1 MDFLEAQNYLEKVR
15 SQKGIV
21 LGLDTMRHLMAKL
34 NNPQDKVK
42 FIQVAGTNG
51 KGSTAAYL
59 TSILSEAGIKVGRY
73 TSPAV
78 FSSTEQYFA
87 CGSCISESEY
97 AKGMTAVAEAAAR
110 LDGEIPTAFEQET
123 ALAFWYFAQKGCEL
137 AILEAGLGGD
147 MDATNIVTTTVCSII
162 TSISM
167 DHCRILGN
175 KLSEIA
181 AHKAGIIKPGAPV
194 ICIEQKEDAME
205 PIRKAA
211 KAADT
216 PLYEVHRDEVRQIF
230 SDKRESIVFF
240 REFENLHLKM
250 LGSCQPENAA
260 LAVQAASVLSR
271 SYPIEKKHIYDG
283 IEKTRWGGRFEL
295 HSGSPD
301 IILDG
306 AHNPDGIRRLRES
319 VNQMFGAVP
328 ICYVCG
334 VLADKDYEKEIEIL
348 FGRASEVLT
357 VTPPSPR
364 AMKSTD
370 LKAAIKN
377 RKSNGSSY
385 FTGKSSGCVR
395 NPYNS
400 CKGKRVDETQRQ
412 TVNKQNRDEELWI
425 KKRLNRLYACFWKE
439 SVKIQTERDC

>member
-97 AKGMTAVAEAAAR
+97 AKGMTAVAEAAAS
-110 LDGEIPTAFEQET
+110 LDGETPTAFEQET
-123 ALAFWYFAQKGCEL
+123 ALAFWYFAKKGCEL

-175 KLSEIA
+175 KISEIA

-205 PIRKAA
+205 PIRAAA

-250 LGSCQPENAA
+250 LGSCQSENAA

-348 FGRASEVLT
+348 FGRASNVFT

-370 LKAAIKN
+370 LKVAIKERFPQLKVTSFDSEDGIEKAMEAAVSQN
-377 RKSNGSSY
+377 
-385 FTGKSSGCVR
+385 
-395 NPYNS
+395 NPVVV
-400 CKGKRVDETQRQ
+400 CGTLTILARVKEWMKC
-412 TVNKQNRDEELWI
+412 N
-425 KKRLNRLYACFWKE
+425 NRL
-439 SVKIQTERDC
+439 

>member
-97 AKGMTAVAEAAAR
+97 AKGVTAVAEAAAS
-110 LDGEIPTAFEQET
+110 LDGETPTAFEQET

-175 KLSEIA
+175 KISEIA

-205 PIRKAA
+205 PIRAAA

-260 LAVQAASVLSR
+260 LAIQAASVLSR

-348 FGRASEVLT
+348 FGRASNVFT

-370 LKAAIKN
+370 LKAAIKKRFSQLKVTSFDSEDGIEKAMEAAVSQN
-377 RKSNGSSY
+377 NPVVVCGTLTILARVKEWM
-385 FTGKSSGCVR
+385 KR
-395 NPYNS
+395 ND
-400 CKGKRVDETQRQ
+400 RM
-412 TVNKQNRDEELWI
+412 
-425 KKRLNRLYACFWKE
+425 
-439 SVKIQTERDC
+439 

>member
-97 AKGMTAVAEAAAR
+97 AKGMTAVAEAAAS
-110 LDGEIPTAFEQET
+110 LDGETPTAFEQET
-123 ALAFWYFAQKGCEL
+123 ALAFWYFAKKGCEL

-175 KLSEIA
+175 KISEIA
-181 AHKAGIIKPGAPV
+181 AHKAGIIKPGAPA

-205 PIRKAA
+205 PIRAAA

-306 AHNPDGIRRLRES
+306 AHNPDGIRRLSES
-319 VNQMFGAVP
+319 VNQMFGVVP

-348 FGRASEVLT
+348 FGRASNVFT

-370 LKAAIKN
+370 LKAAIKERFPQLKVTSFDSEDGIEKAMEAAVSQN
-377 RKSNGSSY
+377 
-385 FTGKSSGCVR
+385 
-395 NPYNS
+395 NPVVV
-400 CKGKRVDETQRQ
+400 CGTLTILARVKEWM
-412 TVNKQNRDEELWI
+412 NCN
-425 KKRLNRLYACFWKE
+425 NRL
-439 SVKIQTERDC
+439 

>member
-97 AKGMTAVAEAAAR
+97 AKGMTAVAEAAAS
-110 LDGEIPTAFEQET
+110 LDGETPTAFEQET

-175 KLSEIA
+175 KISEIA

-205 PIRKAA
+205 PIRAAA

-283 IEKTRWGGRFEL
+283 IEKTRWSGRFEL

-348 FGRASEVLT
+348 FGRASNVFT

-370 LKAAIKN
+370 LKAAIKDRFPQLKVIAFEGN
-377 RKSNGSSY
+377 DDIEKAMEAAISQN
-385 FTGKSSGCVR
+385 
-395 NPYNS
+395 NPVVV
-400 CKGKRVDETQRQ
+400 CGTLTILARVKEWM
-412 TVNKQNRDEELWI
+412 K
-425 KKRLNRLYACFWKE
+425 LNDRM
-439 SVKIQTERDC
+439 

>member
-97 AKGMTAVAEAAAR
+97 AKGVTAVAEAAAS
-110 LDGEIPTAFEQET
+110 LDGETPTAFEQET

-175 KLSEIA
+175 KISEIA
-181 AHKAGIIKPGAPV
+181 AHKAGIIKPGAPI

-205 PIRKAA
+205 PIRAAA

-348 FGRASEVLT
+348 FGRASNVFT

-370 LKAAIKN
+370 LKAAIKKRFSQLKVTSFDSEDGIEKAMEAAVSQN
-377 RKSNGSSY
+377 
-385 FTGKSSGCVR
+385 
-395 NPYNS
+395 NPVVV
-400 CKGKRVDETQRQ
+400 CGTLTILARVKEWM
-412 TVNKQNRDEELWI
+412 NCN
-425 KKRLNRLYACFWKE
+425 NRL
-439 SVKIQTERDC
+439 

>member
-42 FIQVAGTNG
+42 FIQIAGTNG

-97 AKGMTAVAEAAAR
+97 AQGMTAVAEAAAS
-110 LDGEIPTAFEQET
+110 LDGETPTAFEQET
-123 ALAFWYFAQKGCEL
+123 ALAFWYFAKKGCEL

-175 KLSEIA
+175 KISEIA
-181 AHKAGIIKPGAPV
+181 AHKAGIIKPGAPI

-205 PIRKAA
+205 PIRAAA

-240 REFENLHLKM
+240 QEFENLHLKM
-250 LGSCQPENAA
+250 LGTCQPENAA
-260 LAVQAASVLSR
+260 LSVQAASVLSR

-348 FGRASEVLT
+348 FGRASNVFT

-370 LKAAIKN
+370 LKVAIKERFPQLKVTSFDSEDGIEKAMEAAVSQN
-377 RKSNGSSY
+377 
-385 FTGKSSGCVR
+385 
-395 NPYNS
+395 NPVVV
-400 CKGKRVDETQRQ
+400 CGTLTILARVKEWM
-412 TVNKQNRDEELWI
+412 NCN
-425 KKRLNRLYACFWKE
+425 NRL
-439 SVKIQTERDC
+439 

>member
-42 FIQVAGTNG
+42 FIQIAGTNG

-97 AKGMTAVAEAAAR
+97 AKGMTAVAEAAAS
-110 LDGEIPTAFEQET
+110 LDGETPTAFEQET
-123 ALAFWYFAQKGCEL
+123 ALAFWYFAKKGCEL

-175 KLSEIA
+175 KISEIA
-181 AHKAGIIKPGAPV
+181 AHKAGIIKPGAPI

-205 PIRKAA
+205 PIRAAA

-260 LAVQAASVLSR
+260 LALQAASVLSR

-348 FGRASEVLT
+348 FGRASNVFT

-370 LKAAIKN
+370 LKVAIKERFPQLKVTSFDSEDGIEKAMEAAVSQN
-377 RKSNGSSY
+377 
-385 FTGKSSGCVR
+385 
-395 NPYNS
+395 NPVVV
-400 CKGKRVDETQRQ
+400 CGTLTILARVKEWM
-412 TVNKQNRDEELWI
+412 NCN
-425 KKRLNRLYACFWKE
+425 NRL
-439 SVKIQTERDC
+439 

>member
-97 AKGMTAVAEAAAR
+97 AKGMTAVAEAAES
-110 LDGEIPTAFEQET
+110 LDGETPTVFEQET

-175 KLSEIA
+175 KISEIA

-205 PIRKAA
+205 PIRAAA
-211 KAADT
+211 KVADT

-250 LGSCQPENAA
+250 LGSYQPENAA

-348 FGRASEVLT
+348 FGRASNVFT

-370 LKAAIKN
+370 LKAAIKKRFSQLKVTSFDSEDGIEKAMEAAVSQN
-377 RKSNGSSY
+377 NPVVVCGTLTILARVKEWM
-385 FTGKSSGCVR
+385 KR
-395 NPYNS
+395 ND
-400 CKGKRVDETQRQ
+400 RM
-412 TVNKQNRDEELWI
+412 
-425 KKRLNRLYACFWKE
+425 
-439 SVKIQTERDC
+439 

>member
-97 AKGMTAVAEAAAR
+97 AKGMTAVAEAAAC
-110 LDGEIPTAFEQET
+110 LDGETPTAFEQET

-147 MDATNIVTTTVCSII
+147 MDATNVVTTTVCSII

-175 KLSEIA
+175 KISEIA

-205 PIRKAA
+205 PIRAAA

-348 FGRASEVLT
+348 FGSASNVFT

-370 LKAAIKN
+370 LKAAIKKRFSQLKVTSFDSEDGIEKAMEAAVSQN
-377 RKSNGSSY
+377 
-385 FTGKSSGCVR
+385 
-395 NPYNS
+395 NPVVV
-400 CKGKRVDETQRQ
+400 CGTLTILARVKEWMKC
-412 TVNKQNRDEELWI
+412 N
-425 KKRLNRLYACFWKE
+425 NRL
-439 SVKIQTERDC
+439 

>member
-97 AKGMTAVAEAAAR
+97 AKGMTAVAEAAAS
-110 LDGEIPTAFEQET
+110 LDGETPTAFEQET
-123 ALAFWYFAQKGCEL
+123 ALAFWYFAKKGCEL

-175 KLSEIA
+175 KISEIA
-181 AHKAGIIKPGAPV
+181 AHKAGIIKPGAPI

-205 PIRKAA
+205 PIRAAA

-348 FGRASEVLT
+348 FGRASNVFT

-370 LKAAIKN
+370 LKAAIKERFPQLKVTSFDSEDGIEKAMEAAVSQN
-377 RKSNGSSY
+377 
-385 FTGKSSGCVR
+385 
-395 NPYNS
+395 NPVVV
-400 CKGKRVDETQRQ
+400 CGTLTILARVKEWMKC
-412 TVNKQNRDEELWI
+412 N
-425 KKRLNRLYACFWKE
+425 NRL
-439 SVKIQTERDC
+439 

>member
-97 AKGMTAVAEAAAR
+97 AKGVTAVAEAAAS
-110 LDGEIPTAFEQET
+110 LDGETPTAFEQET

-175 KLSEIA
+175 KISEIA

-205 PIRKAA
+205 PIRAAA

-348 FGRASEVLT
+348 FGRASNVFT

-370 LKAAIKN
+370 LKAAIKKRFLQLKVTSFDSEDGIEKAMEAAVSQN
-377 RKSNGSSY
+377 
-385 FTGKSSGCVR
+385 
-395 NPYNS
+395 NPVVV
-400 CKGKRVDETQRQ
+400 CGTLTILARVKEWMKC
-412 TVNKQNRDEELWI
+412 N
-425 KKRLNRLYACFWKE
+425 NRL
-439 SVKIQTERDC
+439 

>member
-42 FIQVAGTNG
+42 FIQIAGTNG

-97 AKGMTAVAEAAAR
+97 AKGMTAVAEAAAS
-110 LDGEIPTAFEQET
+110 LDGETPTAFEQET
-123 ALAFWYFAQKGCEL
+123 ALAFWYFAKKGCEL

-175 KLSEIA
+175 KISEIA
-181 AHKAGIIKPGAPV
+181 AHKAGIIKPGAPI

-205 PIRKAA
+205 PIRAAA

-271 SYPIEKKHIYDG
+271 SYPIEKKHIYEG

-348 FGRASEVLT
+348 FGRASNVFT

-370 LKAAIKN
+370 LKVAIKERFPQLKVTSFDSEDGIEKAMEAAVSQN
-377 RKSNGSSY
+377 
-385 FTGKSSGCVR
+385 
-395 NPYNS
+395 NPVVV
-400 CKGKRVDETQRQ
+400 CGTLTILARVKEWM
-412 TVNKQNRDEELWI
+412 NCN
-425 KKRLNRLYACFWKE
+425 NRL
-439 SVKIQTERDC
+439 

>member
-42 FIQVAGTNG
+42 FIQIAGTNG

-97 AKGMTAVAEAAAR
+97 AKGMTAVAEAAAS
-110 LDGEIPTAFEQET
+110 LDGETPTAFEQET
-123 ALAFWYFAQKGCEL
+123 ALAFWYFAKKGCEL

-147 MDATNIVTTTVCSII
+147 MDATNIVTTTLCSII

-175 KLSEIA
+175 KISEIA

-205 PIRKAA
+205 PIRAAA

-348 FGRASEVLT
+348 FGRASNVFT

-370 LKAAIKN
+370 LKVAIKERFPQLKVTSFDSEDGIEKAMEAAVSQN
-377 RKSNGSSY
+377 
-385 FTGKSSGCVR
+385 
-395 NPYNS
+395 NPVVV
-400 CKGKRVDETQRQ
+400 CGTLTILARVKEWM
-412 TVNKQNRDEELWI
+412 NCN
-425 KKRLNRLYACFWKE
+425 NRL
-439 SVKIQTERDC
+439 

>member
-97 AKGMTAVAEAAAR
+97 AKGMTAVAEAAAS
-110 LDGEIPTAFEQET
+110 LDGETPTAFEQET
-123 ALAFWYFAQKGCEL
+123 ALAFWYFAKKGCEL

-175 KLSEIA
+175 KISEIA

-205 PIRKAA
+205 PIRAAA

-348 FGRASEVLT
+348 FGRASNVFT

-370 LKAAIKN
+370 LKAAIKKRFSQLKGTSFDSEDGIEKAIEAAVSQN
-377 RKSNGSSY
+377 NPVVVCGTLTILARVKEWM
-385 FTGKSSGCVR
+385 KR
-395 NPYNS
+395 ND
-400 CKGKRVDETQRQ
+400 RM
-412 TVNKQNRDEELWI
+412 
-425 KKRLNRLYACFWKE
+425 
-439 SVKIQTERDC
+439 

>member
-97 AKGMTAVAEAAAR
+97 AKGVTAVAEAAAS
-110 LDGEIPTAFEQET
+110 LDGETPTAFEQET

-175 KLSEIA
+175 KISEIA

-205 PIRKAA
+205 PIRAAA

-283 IEKTRWGGRFEL
+283 IEKTCWGGRFEL

-348 FGRASEVLT
+348 FGRASNVFT

-370 LKAAIKN
+370 LKAAIKKRFSQLKVISFDSEDGIEKAMEAAVSQN
-377 RKSNGSSY
+377 NPVVVCGTLTILARVKEWM
-385 FTGKSSGCVR
+385 KR
-395 NPYNS
+395 ND
-400 CKGKRVDETQRQ
+400 RM
-412 TVNKQNRDEELWI
+412 
-425 KKRLNRLYACFWKE
+425 
-439 SVKIQTERDC
+439 

>member
-97 AKGMTAVAEAAAR
+97 AQGMTAVAEAAAS
-110 LDGEIPTAFEQET
+110 LDGETPTAFEQET
-123 ALAFWYFAQKGCEL
+123 ALAFWYFAKKGCEL

-175 KLSEIA
+175 KISEIA
-181 AHKAGIIKPGAPV
+181 AHKAGIIKPGAPI

-205 PIRKAA
+205 PIRVAA

-240 REFENLHLKM
+240 REFENLHLKL

-348 FGRASEVLT
+348 FGRASNVFT

-370 LKAAIKN
+370 LKVAIKERFPQLKVTSFDSEDGIEKAMEAAVSQN
-377 RKSNGSSY
+377 
-385 FTGKSSGCVR
+385 
-395 NPYNS
+395 NPVVV
-400 CKGKRVDETQRQ
+400 CGTLTILARVKEWM
-412 TVNKQNRDEELWI
+412 NCN
-425 KKRLNRLYACFWKE
+425 NRL
-439 SVKIQTERDC
+439 

>member
-42 FIQVAGTNG
+42 FIQIAGTNG

-87 CGSCISESEY
+87 CGSCISENEY
-97 AKGMTAVAEAAAR
+97 AQGMTAVAAAS
-110 LDGEIPTAFEQET
+110 LDGETPTAFEQET
-123 ALAFWYFAQKGCEL
+123 ALAFWYFAKKGCEL

-147 MDATNIVTTTVCSII
+147 MDATNIVTTTLCSII

-175 KLSEIA
+175 KISEIA

-205 PIRKAA
+205 PIRAAA

-348 FGRASEVLT
+348 FGRASNVFT

-370 LKAAIKN
+370 LKVA
-377 RKSNGSSY
+377 
-385 FTGKSSGCVR
+385 
-395 NPYNS
+395 
-400 CKGKRVDETQRQ
+400 
-412 TVNKQNRDEELWI
+412 I
-425 KKRLNRLYACFWKE
+425 KKRFPQLKVTSFDSEDGIEKAMEAAVSQNNPVVVCGTLTILARVKEWMNCNNRL
-439 SVKIQTERDC
+439 

>member
-97 AKGMTAVAEAAAR
+97 AKGMTAVAEAAAS
-110 LDGEIPTAFEQET
+110 LDGETPTAFEQET
-123 ALAFWYFAQKGCEL
+123 ALAFWYFAKKGCEL

-147 MDATNIVTTTVCSII
+147 MDATNIVKTTVCSII

-175 KLSEIA
+175 KISEIA

-205 PIRKAA
+205 PIRAAA

-348 FGRASEVLT
+348 FGRASNVFT

-370 LKAAIKN
+370 LKAAIKKRFSQLKVISFDSEDGIEKAMEAAVSQN
-377 RKSNGSSY
+377 NPVVVCGTLTILARVKEWM
-385 FTGKSSGCVR
+385 KR
-395 NPYNS
+395 ND
-400 CKGKRVDETQRQ
+400 RM
-412 TVNKQNRDEELWI
+412 
-425 KKRLNRLYACFWKE
+425 
-439 SVKIQTERDC
+439 

>member
-21 LGLDTMRHLMAKL
+21 LGLDAMRHLMAKL

-97 AKGMTAVAEAAAR
+97 AKGMTAVAEAAAS
-110 LDGEIPTAFEQET
+110 LDGETPTAFEQET
-123 ALAFWYFAQKGCEL
+123 ALAFWYFAKKGCEL

-175 KLSEIA
+175 KISEIA

-205 PIRKAA
+205 PIRAAA

-348 FGRASEVLT
+348 FGRVSNVFT

-370 LKAAIKN
+370 LKAAIKKRFSQLKVTSFDSEDGIEKAMEAAVSQN
-377 RKSNGSSY
+377 NPVVVCGTLTILARVKEWM
-385 FTGKSSGCVR
+385 KR
-395 NPYNS
+395 ND
-400 CKGKRVDETQRQ
+400 RM
-412 TVNKQNRDEELWI
+412 
-425 KKRLNRLYACFWKE
+425 
-439 SVKIQTERDC
+439 

>member
-42 FIQVAGTNG
+42 FIQIAGTNG

-97 AKGMTAVAEAAAR
+97 AKGMTAVAEAAAS
-110 LDGEIPTAFEQET
+110 LDGETPTAFEQET
-123 ALAFWYFAQKGCEL
+123 ALAFWYFAKKGCEL

-175 KLSEIA
+175 KISEIA
-181 AHKAGIIKPGAPV
+181 AHKAGIIKPGAPI
-194 ICIEQKEDAME
+194 ICIEQREDAME
-205 PIRKAA
+205 PIRAAA

-348 FGRASEVLT
+348 FGRASNVFT

-370 LKAAIKN
+370 LKVAIKERFPQLKVTSFDSEDGIEKAMEAAVSQN
-377 RKSNGSSY
+377 
-385 FTGKSSGCVR
+385 
-395 NPYNS
+395 NPVVV
-400 CKGKRVDETQRQ
+400 CGTLTILARVKEWM
-412 TVNKQNRDEELWI
+412 K
-425 KKRLNRLYACFWKE
+425 LNDRM
-439 SVKIQTERDC
+439 

>member
-42 FIQVAGTNG
+42 FIQIAGTNG

-97 AKGMTAVAEAAAR
+97 AKGVTAVAEAAAS
-110 LDGEIPTAFEQET
+110 LDGETPTAFEQET
-123 ALAFWYFAQKGCEL
+123 ALAFWYFAKKGCEL

-175 KLSEIA
+175 KISEIA
-181 AHKAGIIKPGAPV
+181 AHKAGIIKPGAPI

-205 PIRKAA
+205 PIRAAA

-250 LGSCQPENAA
+250 LGTCQPENAA
-260 LAVQAASVLSR
+260 LSVQAASVLSR

-348 FGRASEVLT
+348 FGRASNVFT

-370 LKAAIKN
+370 LKAAIKKRFSQLKVISFDSEDGIEKAMEAAVSQN
-377 RKSNGSSY
+377 
-385 FTGKSSGCVR
+385 
-395 NPYNS
+395 NPVVV
-400 CKGKRVDETQRQ
+400 CGTLTILARVKEWM
-412 TVNKQNRDEELWI
+412 NCN
-425 KKRLNRLYACFWKE
+425 NRL
-439 SVKIQTERDC
+439 

>member
-42 FIQVAGTNG
+42 FIQIAGTNG

-97 AKGMTAVAEAAAR
+97 AKGMTAVAEAAAS
-110 LDGEIPTAFEQET
+110 LDGETPTAFEQET
-123 ALAFWYFAQKGCEL
+123 ALAFWYFAKKGCEL

-175 KLSEIA
+175 KISEIA

-205 PIRKAA
+205 PIRAAA

-328 ICYVCG
+328 ICYICG

-348 FGRASEVLT
+348 FGRASNVFT

-370 LKAAIKN
+370 LKVAIKERFPQLKVTSFDSEDGIEKAMEAAVSQN
-377 RKSNGSSY
+377 
-385 FTGKSSGCVR
+385 
-395 NPYNS
+395 NPVVV
-400 CKGKRVDETQRQ
+400 CGTLTILARVKEWM
-412 TVNKQNRDEELWI
+412 NCN
-425 KKRLNRLYACFWKE
+425 NRL
-439 SVKIQTERDC
+439 

>member
-97 AKGMTAVAEAAAR
+97 AKGMTAVAEAAAS
-110 LDGEIPTAFEQET
+110 LDGETPTAFEQET
-123 ALAFWYFAQKGCEL
+123 ALAFWYFAKKGCEL

-175 KLSEIA
+175 KISEIA

-205 PIRKAA
+205 PIRAAA

-306 AHNPDGIRRLRES
+306 AHNPDGIRRLSES
-319 VNQMFGAVP
+319 VNQMFGVVP

-348 FGRASEVLT
+348 FGRASNVFT

-370 LKAAIKN
+370 LKAAIKERFPQLKVTSFDSEDGIEKAMEAAVSQN
-377 RKSNGSSY
+377 
-385 FTGKSSGCVR
+385 
-395 NPYNS
+395 NPVVV
-400 CKGKRVDETQRQ
+400 CGTLTILARVKEWM
-412 TVNKQNRDEELWI
+412 NCN
-425 KKRLNRLYACFWKE
+425 NRL
-439 SVKIQTERDC
+439 

>member
-97 AKGMTAVAEAAAR
+97 AKGVTAVAEAAAS
-110 LDGEIPTAFEQET
+110 LDGETPTAFEQET

-175 KLSEIA
+175 KISEIA

-205 PIRKAA
+205 PIRAAA

-295 HSGSPD
+295 YSGSPD

-348 FGRASEVLT
+348 FGRASNVFT

-370 LKAAIKN
+370 LKAAIKKRFSQLKVISFDSEDGIEKAMEAAVSQN
-377 RKSNGSSY
+377 NPVVVCGTLTILARVKEWM
-385 FTGKSSGCVR
+385 KR
-395 NPYNS
+395 ND
-400 CKGKRVDETQRQ
+400 RM
-412 TVNKQNRDEELWI
+412 
-425 KKRLNRLYACFWKE
+425 
-439 SVKIQTERDC
+439 

>member
-97 AKGMTAVAEAAAR
+97 AKGVTAVAEAAAS
-110 LDGEIPTAFEQET
+110 LDGETPTAFEQET

-175 KLSEIA
+175 KISEIA

-205 PIRKAA
+205 PIRAAA

-348 FGRASEVLT
+348 FGRASNVFT

-370 LKAAIKN
+370 LKAAIKKRFSQLKVTSFDSEDGIEKAMEAAVSQN
-377 RKSNGSSY
+377 
-385 FTGKSSGCVR
+385 
-395 NPYNS
+395 NPVVVCGNLTILA
-400 CKGKRVDETQRQ
+400 RVKEWMKC
-412 TVNKQNRDEELWI
+412 N
-425 KKRLNRLYACFWKE
+425 NRL
-439 SVKIQTERDC
+439 

>member
-97 AKGMTAVAEAAAR
+97 AKGVTAVAEAAAS
-110 LDGEIPTAFEQET
+110 LDGETPTAFEQET

-175 KLSEIA
+175 KISEIA

-205 PIRKAA
+205 PIRAAA

-250 LGSCQPENAA
+250 LGSYQPENAA

-348 FGRASEVLT
+348 FGRASNVFT

-370 LKAAIKN
+370 LKAAIKKRFSQLKVTSFDSEDGIEKAMEAAVSQN
-377 RKSNGSSY
+377 
-385 FTGKSSGCVR
+385 
-395 NPYNS
+395 NPVVV
-400 CKGKRVDETQRQ
+400 CGTLTILARVKEWM
-412 TVNKQNRDEELWI
+412 NCN
-425 KKRLNRLYACFWKE
+425 NRL
-439 SVKIQTERDC
+439 

>member
-97 AKGMTAVAEAAAR
+97 AKGMTAVAEAAAS
-110 LDGEIPTAFEQET
+110 LDGETPTAFEQET

-175 KLSEIA
+175 KISEIA

-205 PIRKAA
+205 PIRAAA

-260 LAVQAASVLSR
+260 LAVQAASVLSS

-348 FGRASEVLT
+348 FGRASNVFT

-370 LKAAIKN
+370 LKAAIKKRFSQLKVTSFDSEDGIEKAMEAAVSQN
-377 RKSNGSSY
+377 NPVVVCGTLTILARVKEWM
-385 FTGKSSGCVR
+385 KR
-395 NPYNS
+395 ND
-400 CKGKRVDETQRQ
+400 RM
-412 TVNKQNRDEELWI
+412 
-425 KKRLNRLYACFWKE
+425 
-439 SVKIQTERDC
+439 

>member
-97 AKGMTAVAEAAAR
+97 AKGMTAVAEAAAS
-110 LDGEIPTAFEQET
+110 LDGETPTAFEQET
-123 ALAFWYFAQKGCEL
+123 ALAFWYFAKKGCEL

-175 KLSEIA
+175 KISEIA
-181 AHKAGIIKPGAPV
+181 AHKAGIIKPGAPI

-205 PIRKAA
+205 PIRAAA

-260 LAVQAASVLSR
+260 LSVQAASVLSR

-348 FGRASEVLT
+348 FGRASNVFT

-370 LKAAIKN
+370 LKAAIKERFPQLKVTSFDSEDGIEKAMEAAVSQN
-377 RKSNGSSY
+377 
-385 FTGKSSGCVR
+385 
-395 NPYNS
+395 NPVVV
-400 CKGKRVDETQRQ
+400 CGTLTILARVKEWM
-412 TVNKQNRDEELWI
+412 NCN
-425 KKRLNRLYACFWKE
+425 NRL
-439 SVKIQTERDC
+439 

>member
-42 FIQVAGTNG
+42 FIQIAGTNG

-87 CGSCISESEY
+87 RGSCISESEY
-97 AKGMTAVAEAAAR
+97 AKGVTAVAEAAAS
-110 LDGEIPTAFEQET
+110 LDGETPTAFEQET
-123 ALAFWYFAQKGCEL
+123 ALAFWYFAKKGCEL

-175 KLSEIA
+175 KISEIA

-205 PIRKAA
+205 PIRAAA

-240 REFENLHLKM
+240 REFENLHLKL

-348 FGRASEVLT
+348 FGRASNVFT

-370 LKAAIKN
+370 LKVAIKERFPQLKVTSFDSEDGIEKAMEAAVSQN
-377 RKSNGSSY
+377 
-385 FTGKSSGCVR
+385 
-395 NPYNS
+395 NPVVV
-400 CKGKRVDETQRQ
+400 CGTLTILARVKEWM
-412 TVNKQNRDEELWI
+412 NCN
-425 KKRLNRLYACFWKE
+425 NRL
-439 SVKIQTERDC
+439 

>member
-21 LGLDTMRHLMAKL
+21 LGLDTMRHLMVKL

-97 AKGMTAVAEAAAR
+97 AKGVTAVAEAAAS
-110 LDGEIPTAFEQET
+110 LDGETPTAFEQET
-123 ALAFWYFAQKGCEL
+123 ALAFWYFAKKGCEL

-147 MDATNIVTTTVCSII
+147 MDATNIVTTTLCSII

-175 KLSEIA
+175 KISEIA

-205 PIRKAA
+205 PIRAAA

-348 FGRASEVLT
+348 FGRASNVFT

-370 LKAAIKN
+370 LKAAIKKRFSQLKVTSFDSEDGIEKAMEAAVSQN
-377 RKSNGSSY
+377 NPVVVCGTLTILARVKEWM
-385 FTGKSSGCVR
+385 KR
-395 NPYNS
+395 ND
-400 CKGKRVDETQRQ
+400 RM
-412 TVNKQNRDEELWI
+412 
-425 KKRLNRLYACFWKE
+425 
-439 SVKIQTERDC
+439 

>member
-78 FSSTEQYFA
+78 FSRTEQYFA

-97 AKGMTAVAEAAAR
+97 AKGVTAVAEAAAS
-110 LDGEIPTAFEQET
+110 LDGETPTAFEQET
-123 ALAFWYFAQKGCEL
+123 ALAFWYFAKKGCEL

-175 KLSEIA
+175 KISEIA
-181 AHKAGIIKPGAPV
+181 AHKAGIIKPGAPI

-205 PIRKAA
+205 PIRAAA

-260 LAVQAASVLSR
+260 LAVQAASVLSC

-283 IEKTRWGGRFEL
+283 IEKTRWGGRFEF

-348 FGRASEVLT
+348 FGRASNVFT

-370 LKAAIKN
+370 LKVAIKERFPQLKVTSFDSEDGIEKAMEAAVSQN
-377 RKSNGSSY
+377 
-385 FTGKSSGCVR
+385 
-395 NPYNS
+395 NPVVV
-400 CKGKRVDETQRQ
+400 CGTLTILARVKEWM
-412 TVNKQNRDEELWI
+412 NCN
-425 KKRLNRLYACFWKE
+425 NRL
-439 SVKIQTERDC
+439 

>member
-97 AKGMTAVAEAAAR
+97 AKGMTAVAEAAAC

-175 KLSEIA
+175 KISEIA

-205 PIRKAA
+205 TIRAAA

-348 FGRASEVLT
+348 FGRASKVLT

-377 RKSNGSSY
+377 RFPQLKVIAFEGNDDIEKAMEAATSQENSVVVCG
-385 FTGKSSGCVR
+385 TLTILARVKEWMKR
-395 NPYNS
+395 N
-400 CKGKRVDETQRQ
+400 D
-412 TVNKQNRDEELWI
+412 
-425 KKRLNRLYACFWKE
+425 RL
-439 SVKIQTERDC
+439 

>member
-97 AKGMTAVAEAAAR
+97 AKGVTAVAEAAAS
-110 LDGEIPTAFEQET
+110 LDGETPTAFEQET

-175 KLSEIA
+175 KISEIA

-205 PIRKAA
+205 PIRAAA
-211 KAADT
+211 KVADT

-348 FGRASEVLT
+348 FGRASNVFT

-370 LKAAIKN
+370 LKAAIKKRFSQLKVTSFDSEDGIEKAMEAAVSQN
-377 RKSNGSSY
+377 NPVVVCGTLTILARVKEWM
-385 FTGKSSGCVR
+385 KR
-395 NPYNS
+395 ND
-400 CKGKRVDETQRQ
+400 RM
-412 TVNKQNRDEELWI
+412 
-425 KKRLNRLYACFWKE
+425 
-439 SVKIQTERDC
+439 

>member
-21 LGLDTMRHLMAKL
+21 LGLDTMRHLMVKL

-97 AKGMTAVAEAAAR
+97 AKGVTAVAEAAAS
-110 LDGEIPTAFEQET
+110 LDGETPTAFEQET
-123 ALAFWYFAQKGCEL
+123 ALAFWYFAKKGCEL

-175 KLSEIA
+175 KISEIA

-205 PIRKAA
+205 PIRAAA

-348 FGRASEVLT
+348 FGRASNVFT

-370 LKAAIKN
+370 LKAAIKKRFSQLKVISFDSEDGIEKAMEAAVSQN
-377 RKSNGSSY
+377 
-385 FTGKSSGCVR
+385 
-395 NPYNS
+395 NPVVV
-400 CKGKRVDETQRQ
+400 CGTLTILARVKEWM
-412 TVNKQNRDEELWI
+412 NCN
-425 KKRLNRLYACFWKE
+425 NRL
-439 SVKIQTERDC
+439 

>member
-97 AKGMTAVAEAAAR
+97 AKGVTAVAEAAAS
-110 LDGEIPTAFEQET
+110 LDGETPTAFEQET
-123 ALAFWYFAQKGCEL
+123 ALAFWYFAKKGCEL

-175 KLSEIA
+175 KISEIA

-205 PIRKAA
+205 PIRAAA

-260 LAVQAASVLSR
+260 LAVQAAIVLSR

-377 RKSNGSSY
+377 RFPQLKVIAFEGNDDIEKAMEAATSQENPVVVCG
-385 FTGKSSGCVR
+385 TLTILARVKEWMKR
-395 NPYNS
+395 N
-400 CKGKRVDETQRQ
+400 D
-412 TVNKQNRDEELWI
+412 
-425 KKRLNRLYACFWKE
+425 RL
-439 SVKIQTERDC
+439 

>member
-97 AKGMTAVAEAAAR
+97 AKGVTAVAEAAAS
-110 LDGEIPTAFEQET
+110 LDGETPTAFEQET
-123 ALAFWYFAQKGCEL
+123 ALAFWYFAKKGCEL

-175 KLSEIA
+175 KISEIA

-205 PIRKAA
+205 PIRAAA
-211 KAADT
+211 KAADM

-348 FGRASEVLT
+348 FGRASNVFT

-370 LKAAIKN
+370 LKAAIKERFPQLKVIAFEGN
-377 RKSNGSSY
+377 NDIEKAMEAAVSQNNPVVVCGTLTILARVKGWM
-385 FTGKSSGCVR
+385 KR
-395 NPYNS
+395 ND
-400 CKGKRVDETQRQ
+400 RM
-412 TVNKQNRDEELWI
+412 
-425 KKRLNRLYACFWKE
+425 
-439 SVKIQTERDC
+439 

>member
-97 AKGMTAVAEAAAR
+97 AKGMTAVAEAAES
-110 LDGEIPTAFEQET
+110 LDGETPTVFEQET

-175 KLSEIA
+175 KISEIA

-205 PIRKAA
+205 PIRAAA
-211 KAADT
+211 KVADT

-328 ICYVCG
+328 TCYVCG

-348 FGRASEVLT
+348 FGRASNVFT

-370 LKAAIKN
+370 LKAAIKKRFSQLKVTSFDSEDGIEKAMEAAVSQN
-377 RKSNGSSY
+377 NPVVVCGTLTILARVKEWM
-385 FTGKSSGCVR
+385 KR
-395 NPYNS
+395 ND
-400 CKGKRVDETQRQ
+400 RM
-412 TVNKQNRDEELWI
+412 
-425 KKRLNRLYACFWKE
+425 
-439 SVKIQTERDC
+439 

>member
-51 KGSTAAYL
+51 KGSTVAYL

-97 AKGMTAVAEAAAR
+97 AKGVTAVAEAAAS
-110 LDGEIPTAFEQET
+110 LDGETPTAFEQET
-123 ALAFWYFAQKGCEL
+123 ALAFWYFAKKGCEL

-175 KLSEIA
+175 KISEIA

-205 PIRKAA
+205 PIRAAA

-348 FGRASEVLT
+348 FGRASNVFT

-370 LKAAIKN
+370 LKVA
-377 RKSNGSSY
+377 
-385 FTGKSSGCVR
+385 
-395 NPYNS
+395 
-400 CKGKRVDETQRQ
+400 
-412 TVNKQNRDEELWI
+412 I
-425 KKRLNRLYACFWKE
+425 KKRFPQLKVTSFDSEDGIEKAMEAAVSQNNPVVVCGTLTILARVKEWMKCNNRL
-439 SVKIQTERDC
+439 

>member
-97 AKGMTAVAEAAAR
+97 AKGVTAVAEAAAS

-175 KLSEIA
+175 KISEIA

-205 PIRKAA
+205 PIRAAA

-348 FGRASEVLT
+348 FGRASNVFT

-370 LKAAIKN
+370 LKAAIKERFPQLKVISFDSEDGIEKAIEAAVSQN
-377 RKSNGSSY
+377 
-385 FTGKSSGCVR
+385 
-395 NPYNS
+395 NPVVV
-400 CKGKRVDETQRQ
+400 CGTLTILARVKEWM
-412 TVNKQNRDEELWI
+412 NCN
-425 KKRLNRLYACFWKE
+425 NRL
-439 SVKIQTERDC
+439 

>member
-97 AKGMTAVAEAAAR
+97 AKGMTAVAEAAAS
-110 LDGEIPTAFEQET
+110 LDGETPTAFEQET
-123 ALAFWYFAQKGCEL
+123 ALAFWYFAKKGCEL

-175 KLSEIA
+175 KISEIA

-205 PIRKAA
+205 PIRAAA

-260 LAVQAASVLSR
+260 LAVQAASVLSS

-348 FGRASEVLT
+348 FGRASNVFT

-370 LKAAIKN
+370 LKAAIKERFPQLKVTSFDSEDGIEKAMEAAVSQN
-377 RKSNGSSY
+377 
-385 FTGKSSGCVR
+385 
-395 NPYNS
+395 NPVVV
-400 CKGKRVDETQRQ
+400 CGTLTILARVKEWM
-412 TVNKQNRDEELWI
+412 NCN
-425 KKRLNRLYACFWKE
+425 NRL
-439 SVKIQTERDC
+439 